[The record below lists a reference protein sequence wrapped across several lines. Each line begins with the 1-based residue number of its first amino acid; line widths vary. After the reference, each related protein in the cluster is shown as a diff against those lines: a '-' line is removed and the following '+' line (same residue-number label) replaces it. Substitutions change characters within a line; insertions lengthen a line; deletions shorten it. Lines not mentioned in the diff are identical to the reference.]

1 MCVRRVFFLFSLVQS
16 AGKTKPRVLS
26 FVFLFVS
33 RLRVATKTT
42 TFSLRD
48 EHSRFVSAPL
58 PDAVS
63 EWERRRNGARGGG
76 KERLVRDE
84 TETGTRASS
93 RLRVFASMRRVPV
106 DEGMTRQELETEV
119 DVVESGSVE
128 DDEVEE
134 VEVEEE
140 EANPREIGIGTIE
153 GVKRHS
159 SVRDVARLFLSPY
172 DEMDVGAVVALS
184 ESDETNEGERHVVIS
199 DERFVND
206 TFCIGCGR
214 RATANLS
221 RRIDHVVACDAL
233 AMKMC
238 NLIRVGDVGETV
250 EQYLRLVARR
260 AGNGRTCK
268 MDAVERLHQVCALKR
283 ALAWTR
289 D

>member
-1 MCVRRVFFLFSLVQS
+1 MRLFLFLFCKTRAHLFVLFFFRASSRRV
-16 AGKTKPRVLS
+16 A
-26 FVFLFVS
+26 
-33 RLRVATKTT
+33 
-42 TFSLRD
+42 
-48 EHSRFVSAPL
+48 
-58 PDAVS
+58 S
-63 EWERRRNGARGGG
+63 EWSDGAPKQTRGVFVLVRERTDGEE
-76 KERLVRDE
+76 ERLVRDE
-84 TETGTRASS
+84 TETHAS
-93 RLRVFASMRRVPV
+93 L
-106 DEGMTRQELETEV
+106 DDGMKRQELETEL
-119 DVVESGSVE
+119 DVESGSVE
-128 DDEVEE
+128 DVDDEEE
-134 VEVEEE
+134 VEVGEEE
-140 EANPREIGIGTIE
+140 EANPREIGVGTFE
-153 GVKRHS
+153 GVKRRS
-159 SVRDVARLFLSPY
+159 AMRDVARLFLSPY
-172 DEMDVGAVVALS
+172 DEMDVDAVVVLS

-250 EQYLRLVARR
+250 ERYLRLVALR

-268 MDAVERLHQVCALKR
+268 MDALERLHQVCALMR